1 MDSIKYLDT
10 MGIEAL
16 FSVAKGRD
24 RLILL
29 CLYDLGC
36 RVGELVNTR
45 ILDID
50 FPKGF
55 IPHIPKHRPAWSRA

>member
-16 FSVAKGRD
+16 FSVAKGKD
-24 RLILL
+24 RLILF

-36 RVGELVNTR
+36 RVGSWSPPGSR
-45 ILDID
+45 ISISRTD
-50 FPKGF
+50 FSGF
-55 IPHIPKHRPAWSRA
+55 RAAGP